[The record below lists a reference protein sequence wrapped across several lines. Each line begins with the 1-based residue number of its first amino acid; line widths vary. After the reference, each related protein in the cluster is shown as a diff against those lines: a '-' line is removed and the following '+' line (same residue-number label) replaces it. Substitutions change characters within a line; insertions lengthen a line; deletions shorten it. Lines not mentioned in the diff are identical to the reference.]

1 MNIQTPQGTTYNENG
16 FTSLGGSAFKLFQH
30 LEKMFLRLASLSE
43 AEEFHFPVFISA
55 KELKKLDYFK
65 SFPQLI
71 HFPVSLKLDEENLR
85 NFAQGEHMNE
95 KGEIQLTEVTP
106 ICECLT
112 PAACYHFY
120 ISHQD
125 MNLPA
130 TQYFTTRAHCFR
142 QEKFYEP
149 LRRQRNF
156 NMREIVCIGTADE
169 VKSFLARYKDLMT
182 KILIELK
189 LPVEWE
195 IATDPFFDPESNP
208 KFIMQQLDPVK
219 QEMIFFKNQPEELS
233 IGSINYHKNY
243 FGDGFNIKVNN
254 ETAFS
259 GCVAFGLERWIYAI
273 TKVYGTDQSNWPKLE
288 ELKL

>member
-1 MNIQTPQGTTYNENG
+1 MNILTPEGTIYNESG
-16 FTSLGGSAFKLFQH
+16 FTSLGGPAFKLFQH
-30 LEKMFLRLASLSE
+30 LEKLFLRLASLSD

-85 NFAQGEHMNE
+85 SFAQGEHMNA
-95 KGEIQLTEVTP
+95 KGEMLLTEVTP

-120 ISHQD
+120 IGHQG
-125 MNLPA
+125 MNLPT

-156 NMREIVCIGTADE
+156 NMREIVCIGTAED

-182 KILIELK
+182 KVLEQLK

-219 QEMIFFKNQPEELS
+219 QEMIFCKNEAEELS

-243 FGDGFNIKVNN
+243 FGDGFDIKVNN
-254 ETAFS
+254 QTAFS

-273 TKVYGTDQSNWPKLE
+273 TKVYGTDQSQWPKLE

>member
-1 MNIQTPQGTTYNENG
+1 MKVATPQGYNWNEGG
-16 FTSLGGSAFKLFQH
+16 FAVTGGASMRLFQRV
-30 LEKMFLRLASLSE
+30 EKLFLRLAAKSA

-71 HFPVSLKLDEENLR
+71 HFPVSLKMDDENLHK
-85 NFAQGEHMNE
+85 FANGEHMNA
-95 KGEIQLTEVTP
+95 KGEMNLTETGP

-120 ISHQD
+120 IYHQG

-130 TQYFTTRAHCFR
+130 TKYLTTRAHCFR

-156 NMREIVCIGTADE
+156 NMREIVAIGTVDE
-169 VKSFLARYKDLMT
+169 VKAFLARYKELMT
-182 KILIELK
+182 TVLTQLK

-195 IATDPFFDPESNP
+195 IATDPFFDPGNP
-208 KFIMQQLDPVK
+208 KLLMQTIDPVK
-219 QEMIFFKNQPEELS
+219 QEMIFMKGTPEELS
-233 IGSINYHKNY
+233 IGSINFHKDY
-243 FGDGFNIKVNN
+243 FGEGFDIKVKGQ
-254 ETAFS
+254 TAFS
-259 GCVAFGLERWIYAI
+259 GCVAFGM
-273 TKVYGTDQSNWPKLE
+273 
-288 ELKL
+288 